1 MIRVPESG
9 RSESGFRNSESGD
22 SESAK
27 RISLGGIR
35 SNDRM
40 PEQILV
46 VTEYSLSSS
55 FGFLLQISTDFNGI
69 LAFFTVPNS
78 FYAEKLIF
86 LDRCRSV
93 LGGV

>member
-46 VTEYSLSSS
+46 VTEYSLSSY
-55 FGFLLQISTDFNGI
+55 FGFFFADFYS
-69 LAFFTVPNS
+69 FQWDSCVFTVPNS